1 MIPCRILVIAPY
13 ESMKNIL
20 LLICKDRPE
29 VRLTV
34 MVGDLGEGARLVQ
47 EIDEEEFD
55 IVISRGGTAEVLRS
69 VVSIPVVEIQLSS
82 YDVLSALKLAENYT
96 GRYALVAYP
105 NIARMATLLC
115 SVLQYD
121 VPIYPI
127 AQGDTLE
134 KTVDELIQRDVTLI
148 IGDMVTTQYAR
159 QHSLDAILITSGVES
174 LENSIRQ
181 ALQLHQLM
189 TAVRVRDALL
199 ERQARQHQWELAV
212 LQEDQTVFWESPSLA
227 RKPRLRKMMQ
237 KIAAHADAAEG
248 GVQMEDFLSASIS
261 GGFPLFLSAGRASA
275 GGHDPQRGRELFQ
288 LRRYFAAVFQ
298 EIHQLRPSPK
308 SAALCGFPFSCADPW
323 RDQHTQGP
331 GRQRSIYQ
339 RAAS

>member
-1 MIPCRILVIAPY
+1 MCFKIRQVVNRMIPCRILVIAPY

-134 KTVDELIQRDVTLI
+134 KTIDELIQRDVTLI

-227 RKPRLRKMMQ
+227 RKPRLRK
-237 KIAAHADAAEG
+237 
-248 GVQMEDFLSASIS
+248 
-261 GGFPLFLSAGRASA
+261 
-275 GGHDPQRGRELFQ
+275 
-288 LRRYFAAVFQ
+288 
-298 EIHQLRPSPK
+298 
-308 SAALCGFPFSCADPW
+308 
-323 RDQHTQGP
+323 
-331 GRQRSIYQ
+331 
-339 RAAS
+339 

>member
-1 MIPCRILVIAPY
+1 MCFKIRQAVNRMIPCRILVIAPY

-20 LLICKDRPE
+20 LFICKDRPE

-127 AQGDTLE
+127 AQ
-134 KTVDELIQRDVTLI
+134 R
-148 IGDMVTTQYAR
+148 YAGK
-159 QHSLDAILITSGVES
+159 D
-174 LENSIRQ
+174 
-181 ALQLHQLM
+181 
-189 TAVRVRDALL
+189 
-199 ERQARQHQWELAV
+199 
-212 LQEDQTVFWESPSLA
+212 
-227 RKPRLRKMMQ
+227 
-237 KIAAHADAAEG
+237 
-248 GVQMEDFLSASIS
+248 
-261 GGFPLFLSAGRASA
+261 GR
-275 GGHDPQRGRELFQ
+275 
-288 LRRYFAAVFQ
+288 
-298 EIHQLRPSPK
+298 
-308 SAALCGFPFSCADPW
+308 
-323 RDQHTQGP
+323 
-331 GRQRSIYQ
+331 
-339 RAAS
+339 